1 MDTVAIGGRVVGPR
15 QPCLVVAEAGVNH
28 DGDLSVALQLVDAAA
43 EAGADAVKF
52 QMFQADRLVA
62 AGAPK
67 APYQLETTA
76 TDESQHEMLA
86 RLELGADAHRRL
98 AERASQRGLL
108 FLSAPFDEES
118 LRALVELGVPAIKL
132 PSPDLTNP
140 FLLEAAARSGKPL
153 LVSTGMADLDEVAR
167 AMHVL
172 RAAGAREVVLL
183 HCVSSYPADPRE
195 ANLRAMRTLESKF
208 GVPVG
213 FSDHTLG
220 TDVALAAVA
229 LGAAVLE
236 KHFTLDRT
244 RPGPDHRASLEPGE
258 LKQLVRSIRDVEAAL
273 GDGEKKPAASEQ
285 ANRTVVRRSLAA
297 RVDLAEGTV
306 LREEFLTALRP
317 ATGIAADQLHSV
329 VGRTLR
335 RPVAAGELLDPDAL
349 A

>member
-1 MDTVAIGGRVVGPR
+1 
-15 QPCLVVAEAGVNH
+15 
-28 DGDLSVALQLVDAAA
+28 
-43 EAGADAVKF
+43 
-52 QMFQADRLVA
+52 
-62 AGAPK
+62 
-67 APYQLETTA
+67 
-76 TDESQHEMLA
+76 
-86 RLELGADAHRRL
+86 
-98 AERASQRGLL
+98 
-108 FLSAPFDEES
+108 
-118 LRALVELGVPAIKL
+118 
-132 PSPDLTNP
+132 
-140 FLLEAAARSGKPL
+140 
-153 LVSTGMADLDEVAR
+153 
-167 AMHVL
+167 
-172 RAAGAREVVLL
+172 
-183 HCVSSYPADPRE
+183 
-195 ANLRAMRTLESKF
+195 
-208 GVPVG
+208 
-213 FSDHTLG
+213 
-220 TDVALAAVA
+220 VALAAVA